1 MVLVKN
7 LNFLFVLLDTREGLI
22 SQLTTIVHTDIATT
36 ILNPPKSLGVKSQ
49 GTDLEPILDSSEL
62 IAKHIQ
68 CADDIIDTVKET
80 VKKQD
85 ELIIVILRANDDFTK
100 SKITD
105 PISIERD
112 RVVRTFFIYFV
123 CYLASCGQILFIF
136 C

>member
-1 MVLVKN
+1 M
-7 LNFLFVLLDTREGLI
+7 I
-22 SQLTTIVHTDIATT
+22 SQLTAIVKADIATA

-68 CADDIIDTVKET
+68 SADDIINKVKET

-112 RVVRTFFIYFV
+112 RVVRSLLICF
-123 CYLASCGQILFIF
+123 LS
-136 C
+136 